1 MGVSSLT
8 PTAVRV
14 PAAAVPVVAAAVVPV
29 VPVVPRIVAV
39 AAQVPEAP
47 AARRRGRGAVPGPAK
62 RTRQTRG
69 PATAAA
75 TAARVVFERFF
86 GIFAKIYFIR
96 AT

>member
-14 PAAAVPVVAAAVVPV
+14 PAAAVPVVAAAV

-75 TAARVVFERFF
+75 TAARVGAEVREPP
-86 GIFAKIYFIR
+86 A
-96 AT
+96 AVAPA